1 MAELKTK
8 LTGASVKDYLEAI
21 EPEDRRKDAKR
32 VDAIMRRA
40 TGEKGAMWGESIV
53 GYGSYHYTYASG
65 REGDWMLTGFASRKA
80 ALTLYIMA
88 GFSRFDET
96 LAKLGTFKTGKG
108 CLYIKRLDDVD
119 LKVLESLIAQSVKYL
134 RKKYG

>member
-8 LTGASVKDYLEAI
+8 PTSASIKAYLEGI
-21 EPEDRRKDAKR
+21 EPEDRRKDAKK
-32 VDAIMRRA
+32 VDAIMRRV

-53 GYGSYHYTYASG
+53 GYGTYHYVYASK

-96 LAKLGTFKTGKG
+96 LAKLGKHKTGKG
-108 CLYIKRLDDVD
+108 CLYIKSLDDVD
-119 LKVLESLIAQSVKYL
+119 LKVLESLISQSVKYL
-134 RKKYG
+134 RKKYS